1 MDSDTVSPQSKSED
15 GPEQN
20 KPRIIPACPE
30 QHDITPVTHVHEQ
43 RLHMRVLADGTDAR
57 RQRNVVAARKSRAKK
72 RLENEVLESKVLA
85 LEKKTR
91 ALEMQWY
98 NEPPDLQSKME
109 KSSEF
114 VRTFR
119 SLSRMDVALVGGKNA
134 SLGEMISALDSEE
147 IAVPHGFATTSH
159 AYWQFVEVNGIRS
172 RLEAA
177 IDHWRQGKTNLV
189 DTGHTIRSLFLGGSW
204 PGPVAAAI
212 EAAYHDLGAKAG
224 MDGPSVAVRSSATA
238 EDLPTASF
246 AGQQE
251 SYLNIRGAEELP
263 RSHHTSV
270 ALSVGVQ
277 HMVRANRAGGGAG
290 VMFTIDPESGY
301 DQVVLINASWGLGE
315 TVVQGT
321 VDPDEYEVFK
331 PLIGR
336 GAGVFPVVN
345 KTCGSKAI
353 KMVYGGEAETDA
365 PTTSVPTTA
374 AERASFVLSD
384 HEILQL
390 GRWACAIERHYGC
403 AMDIEW
409 ARDGVSGDLFVV
421 QARPETVHS
430 QMGRPGSSGEVAQTY
445 VVREPGPV
453 LATGHAIGTAAVA
466 GRVCHIASARHMD
479 RFVDGS
485 ILVTEFTDPDWLG
498 VPAIVGCGNATRVLH
513 PGQDVTVDCSRGTTG
528 YIHAGQSQVVTEILD
543 LAALGPAHTKVMLN
557 LADPAA
563 AYRWWRLP
571 HDGVGLARMEFVI
584 SSVIQV
590 HPMALLHYDE
600 LPDGD
605 DKRQIARLTAAPA
618 IIRMS
623 DFKTN
628 EYARLLGG
636 AIFEPAEENPMLG
649 LRGAAR
655 YYSPRYRDSFGL
667 ECRAIQQLRDHMG
680 FTNAIAMIP
689 FCRTVDEAQ
698 KVLEIMAGHGLGR
711 DHGVNNQERLQ
722 VYVMCEVPSNVILA
736 NDFAAIFDGFSI
748 GSNDLTQLTLG
759 VDRDSSELA
768 ALFDEQDPAVKWM
781 IERVITAASA
791 TETKIG
797 FCGQAPSDDPT
808 FARFLVSFGDRFH
821 FRSPD
826 SFVAVK
832 RNVAEAEAARKR
844 PGTPNGS

>member
-1 MDSDTVSPQSKSED
+1 MDTY
-15 GPEQN
+15 G
-20 KPRIIPACPE
+20 
-30 QHDITPVTHVHEQ
+30 
-43 RLHMRVLADGTDAR
+43 
-57 RQRNVVAARKSRAKK
+57 
-72 RLENEVLESKVLA
+72 
-85 LEKKTR
+85 
-91 ALEMQWY
+91 
-98 NEPPDLQSKME
+98 
-109 KSSEF
+109 EF
-114 VRTFR
+114 VRTFH
-119 SLSRMDVALVGGKNA
+119 SLSRKDVALVGGKNA

-224 MDGPSVAVRSSATA
+224 MDDPSVAVRSSATA

-246 AGQQE
+246 VGQQE
-251 SYLNIRGAEELP
+251 SYLNIRGAEEVLAAC
-263 RSHHTSV
+263 RRCYASLFTDRAISYREAKGFDHTSV

-331 PLIGR
+331 PLIGS

-485 ILVTEFTDPDWLG
+485 ILVTEFTDPDWVPLMRRAVAVVTDHGGRTSHAAIVSRELG

-528 YIHAGQSQVVTEILD
+528 YIHAGQSQVVTETLD

-557 LADPAA
+557 LADPAV

-605 DKRQIARLTAAPA
+605 DKRQIARMTAAY
-618 IIRMS
+618 MS
-623 DFKTN
+623 KEDYFVDKLSRALAALDFKTN

-636 AIFEPAEENPMLG
+636 AKFEPVEENAMLG

-680 FTNAIAMIP
+680 FTNAIVMIP
-689 FCRTVDEAQ
+689 FCRTVDEAH
-698 KVLEIMAGHGLGR
+698 KVLEIMASHGLGR
-711 DHGVNNQERLQ
+711 DHGINNQERPGRYL
-722 VYVMCEVPSNVILA
+722 LA
-736 NDFAAIFDGFSI
+736 TPFSI

-808 FARFLVSFGDRFH
+808 FARFLVSLGIDSISV
-821 FRSPD
+821 SPD

-832 RNVAEAEAARKR
+832 RNVAEAEAARKW